1 MREKIVLICPT
12 PQALLD
18 AADWHDGQFPHG
30 RMRELPAAEGVTRHL
45 IDS

>member
-1 MREKIVLICPT
+1 MREKIVPICPT
-12 PQALLD
+12 PQARTARQIGTTGSLRM
-18 AADWHDGQFPHG
+18 A